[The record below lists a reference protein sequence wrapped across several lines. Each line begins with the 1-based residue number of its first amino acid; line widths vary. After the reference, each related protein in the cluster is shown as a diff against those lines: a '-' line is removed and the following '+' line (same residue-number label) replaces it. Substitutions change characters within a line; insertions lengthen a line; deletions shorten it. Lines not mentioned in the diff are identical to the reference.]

1 MNFTESSQ
9 NQLLGDNNVTRWFS
23 IICDDIYN
31 DQELWSK
38 LTDFLGKELR
48 VQQQL
53 LILEK

>member
-1 MNFTESSQ
+1 MDFTESSQ

-38 LTDFLGKELR
+38 LTNFLGKELR